1 MMRKNQR
8 GFSIPELLVV
18 IVTIGILASIV
29 VVSYRGIQNRG
40 YDASIQ
46 SDLDAFSG
54 LMEAYRQRTDGTND
68 AHEYP
73 RTTATLLT
81 LSIKAS
87 KGAYDTSVNYNYV
100 LCLPTTGTN
109 AYKEYRLIA
118 LSKSGNIYVQGQDGP
133 VTHSLTPASITAT
146 VCSTSFSMGLTLNGL
161 SAPNTWQSW
170 VGGP

>member
-1 MMRKNQR
+1 MRKNHY
-8 GFSIPELLVV
+8 GFSIPELIIV
-18 IVTIGILASIV
+18 IVTIGILAGIV
-29 VVSYRGIQNRG
+29 LVSYRGIQNKG
-40 YDASIQ
+40 YDASVQ
-46 SDLDAFSG
+46 SDLTALSG
-54 LMEAYRQRTDGTND
+54 ILEAYRQRTDGTND

-87 KGAYDTSVNYNYV
+87 KGAYNTSVNYNYV
-100 LCLPTTGTN
+100 MCVPTTGIN

-133 VTHSLTPASITAT
+133 VTHSLTPASITST